1 MSERLDKLEKIV
13 TDLALSQAKTDEQLN
28 ELKESQSK
36 TDEHIRDNSRDIK
49 ALKESQAKTDEKLDK
64 LATSQAKTDEKL
76 DKLAMSQAKTDEKL
90 DKLAMSQAKTDEQLN
105 RTEKAHEKLSKEI
118 RNFIGNYGQTVE
130 EYFFHSL
137 EYSMKLGK
145 IKFNSIRKNV
155 KGMITEHEY
164 DIILANSNCVGVI
177 EVKSKLHFED
187 VATLR
192 KTHIDNFKKNF
203 QEYKDY
209 KHYFALAS
217 MVTYPDLIEVCKEE
231 GVFLLTQK
239 GDHIELVNDKVKI
252 F

>member
-1 MSERLDKLEKIV
+1 MSERLDRIEKI
-13 TDLALSQAKTDEQLN
+13 LEENSKGLQ
-28 ELKESQSK
+28 EL
-36 TDEHIRDNSRDIK
+36 RV
-49 ALKESQAKTDEKLDK
+49 
-64 LATSQAKTDEKL
+64 
-76 DKLAMSQAKTDEKL
+76 
-90 DKLAMSQAKTDEQLN
+90 SQAKTDEQLN
-105 RTEKAHEKLSKEI
+105 RLEKSHGKLSKEI

-155 KGMITEHEY
+155 KGMLTEHEY
-164 DIILANSNCVGVI
+164 DIILANGDCIGVI

-203 QEYKDY
+203 QEYKNY
-209 KHYFALAS
+209 KYYFALAS
-217 MVTYPDLIEVCKEE
+217 MVTYPDLIETCKKE

-239 GDHIELVNDKVKI
+239 GDHIEIVNNKVK
-252 F
+252 FF

>member
-13 TDLALSQAKTDEQLN
+13 TDLALSQAKTE
-28 ELKESQSK
+28 EY
-36 TDEHIRDNSRDIK
+36 IRDNSRDIK
-49 ALKESQAKTDEKLDK
+49 ALKE
-64 LATSQAKTDEKL
+64 SQAKTDEKL

-155 KGMITEHEY
+155 KGMLTEHEY